1 MKKIEFEEQRSFIM
15 IPTMEFESIKSLLE
29 LTYKEVKEMKSK
41 TGLSSRWLGNQE
53 VMQILQISPRT
64 LQNMRDTRLLPFS
77 KVQGKIYY
85 KNKDIE
91 SLLENNY
98 RK

>member
-1 MKKIEFEEQRSFIM
+1 
-15 IPTMEFESIKSLLE
+15 
-29 LTYKEVKEMKSK
+29 
-41 TGLSSRWLGNQE
+41 
-53 VMQILQISPRT
+53 MQILQISPRT